1 MFDMDPA
8 PPAIS
13 DAVSRELSG
22 EHVLWA
28 ASPNRWAYA
37 NKYWKTALFG
47 IPFAAFAIFWT
58 YMATHGV
65 SKGHAAI
72 PLFFPLW
79 GLMFVGIGLAM
90 LASPLFAA
98 FAARNVYYVVTQRRA
113 VIFEKPLRLSI
124 RSFDGSSLG
133 GFERVSG
140 GGAAGSII
148 FQRNIERRGKGT
160 RITEVGFIG
169 LRDFAA
175 AEQALRRMMAARP

>member
-1 MFDMDPA
+1 MDPA

-13 DAVSRELSG
+13 DAVSRELAG
-22 EHVLWA
+22 ERVLWA
-28 ASPNRWAYA
+28 AAPNRWAYA

-47 IPFAAFAIFWT
+47 IPFAGFSIFWT
-58 YMATHGV
+58 YMATHG
-65 SKGHAAI
+65 SKGGAVV

-98 FAARNVYYVVTQRRA
+98 FAARNVYYVVTERRA

-124 RSFDGSSLG
+124 RSFDRFSLG

-140 GGAAGSII
+140 GGTA
-148 FQRNIERRGKGT
+148 
-160 RITEVGFIG
+160 
-169 LRDFAA
+169 
-175 AEQALRRMMAARP
+175 

>member
-1 MFDMDPA
+1 MFKMDPA

-13 DAVSRELSG
+13 DAVSHELAG
-22 EHVLWA
+22 ERVLWA

-47 IPFAAFAIFWT
+47 IPFAAFSIFWT
-58 YMATHGV
+58 YMATHG
-65 SKGHAAI
+65 SKGSAAV

-98 FAARNVYYVVTQRRA
+98 FAARNVYYVVTERRA
-113 VIFEKPLRLSI
+113 VIFEKALRLSI

-133 GFERVSG
+133 GFERASG
-140 GGAAGSII
+140 GGMAGSII
-148 FQRNIERRGKGT
+148 FQRIIERRGKGT

-175 AEQALRRMMAARP
+175 AEQALRSMIAPRQ